1 MDKRVIYAVVV
12 SMAIVFLWTQF
23 FAPKPKPAGEHPI
36 ATATGAQPA
45 SEKPAS
51 EKPATDKATS
61 EKPATDKAAS
71 EKPATDKIAAEKNAA
86 DKSASDK
93 SDKAGEKP
101 PAGEKPAAVNAG
113 SEKPAEQ
120 IATFE
125 QPGHYRAS
133 FTSWG
138 AAPQHWVLLN
148 PQYKEDNPKATNK
161 QAQPMDLIKTPA
173 PDLLTT
179 ISFPQTGSELA
190 PDAAWT
196 EQPRGSDGSL
206 VYTWDSGDTHVE
218 KRLTMVPGTYETHM
232 TVTVENR
239 GDKPIAH
246 AFRVQMHGWH
256 DPTVKSGGF
265 LSRRQ
270 TQTEGICDVGGKLKK
285 GNLEALEKQAIDAPS
300 NARWVGVGEQYF
312 VTAAAV
318 KQEANESHGCNVYG
332 LSDGRIS
339 STLKVQERTV
349 PPHGKTSYELALFFG
364 PKILSQLDAVKAGGT
379 DAGMGTAVDYGWTE
393 AIARPMLAI
402 LKGIHVVV
410 PNWGVAIIIV
420 TLMIKAVTWWPTT
433 RSMKSMKAMAKL
445 KPEMDALK
453 VKYGD
458 DKQAMNAEVMTL
470 YKKHG
475 VNPLGG
481 CLPMLIQMP
490 IFFALFSMLNNSV
503 ELYRANFVFWIHDL
517 TAPDPYYVLPLSM
530 GAMMFVQQRLSP
542 TPPDQQQKVM
552 MYMMPVMFTAFS
564 LFVPSGLTLY
574 YLVNTLLTMFQQWW
588 MNRHEEKPVRPKMTP
603 KTARA

>member
-1 MDKRVIYAVVV
+1 MDKRLIYAVVA
-12 SMAIVFLWTQF
+12 SSAILFLWTEF
-23 FAPKPKPAGEHPI
+23 GVKKPATPSA
-36 ATATGAQPA
+36 ATATAPANPSGEATPPSGTTTPPSGATTPPSGAVAAPA
-45 SEKPAS
+45 A
-51 EKPATDKATS
+51 ATGAT
-61 EKPATDKAAS
+61 
-71 EKPATDKIAAEKNAA
+71 
-86 DKSASDK
+86 
-93 SDKAGEKP
+93 
-101 PAGEKPAAVNAG
+101 AGEKPATANGAPQ
-113 SEKPAEQ
+113 KPAEQ
-120 IATFE
+120 VATFE

-161 QAQPMDLIKTPA
+161 QAQPIDLIKTPA

-179 ISFPQTGSELA
+179 ITFPQTGNELA
-190 PDAAWT
+190 PDAAWS
-196 EQPRGSDGSL
+196 EQPRGSDGAL

-218 KRLTMVPGTYETHM
+218 KRFTMVPGTYETHLAL
-232 TVTVENR
+232 TVENR
-239 GDKPIAH
+239 GDKPVTH

-256 DPTVKSGGF
+256 DPTIKSGGF
-265 LSRRQ
+265 LSRRV

-285 GNLEALEKQAIDAPS
+285 GNLEALEKQAIDAPAS
-300 NARWVGVGEQYF
+300 VRWVGVGEQYF
-312 VTAAAV
+312 VAAAAL
-318 KQEANESHGCNVYG
+318 KPDAGESHACNVYG
-332 LSDGRIS
+332 LADGRIS

-349 PPHGKTSYELALFFG
+349 PPHGKTTYDLALFFG
-364 PKILSQLDAVKAGGT
+364 PKILSQLDAVKAGGV

-393 AIARPMLAI
+393 AIARPLLAV
-402 LKGIHVVV
+402 LKGIHAVV

-453 VKYGD
+453 LKYPD
-458 DKQAMNAEVMTL
+458 DKQAQNAEVMNL

-490 IFFALFSMLNNSV
+490 IFFALFSMLSNSV
-503 ELYRANFVFWIHDL
+503 ELYRSQFIFWIHDL
-517 TAPDPYYVLPLSM
+517 TAPDPYYALPLTM
-530 GAMMFVQQRLSP
+530 GAMMFAQQRLSP
-542 TPPDQQQKVM
+542 TPPDPQQKVM

-564 LFVPSGLTLY
+564 MFVPSGLTLY
-574 YLVNTLLTMFQQWW
+574 YLVNTLLTMLQQWW
-588 MNRHEEKPVRPKMTP
+588 MNRHEEKPARPKMTA